1 MVHQYVPKTGPVP
14 TEQQLDC
21 CQPGFH
27 LKTQLQP
34 LLAQLPGFDL
44 RFSRVRPRS
53 RPLLASL
60 GLPWLV
66 RPPLLFGSPLPPTTE
81 PLFHKNPLT
90 LILCLDH
97 LPNPG
102 ASVKSIKISC
112 NLSVQFRKYQPSAYL
127 CRASISPVPPL
138 QWTPHCRGCTPPVSL
153 QLPEKQTRIQHQH
166 NKCDM

>member
-1 MVHQYVPKTGPVP
+1 MSLKQDQS
-14 TEQQLDC
+14 QQNSSSIVVSLDSISKLSFSLYWLNC
-21 CQPGFH
+21 PDSTSASPELG
-27 LKTQLQP
+27 LGLGLYWP
-34 LLAQLPGFDL
+34 LSASHGWLGL
-44 RFSRVRPRS
+44 RFSLV
-53 RPLLASL
+53 LLCRRRLSL
-60 GLPWLV
+60 FSTRIL
-66 RPPLLFGSPLPPTTE
+66 SPSS
-81 PLFHKNPLT
+81 FDSHQ
-90 LILCLDH
+90 
-97 LPNPG
+97 PNPG